1 MAYLRDL
8 FEIATLRNREYG
20 KAEGANNEKG
30 QLSWPFEFAC
40 RELAAQQ
47 QARPE
52 PVA

>member
-1 MAYLRDL
+1 MAYLRHL

-30 QLSWPFEFAC
+30 QLSWPLEFFC
-40 RELAAQQ
+40 HELALRQV
-47 QARPE
+47 RPP